1 MIKFLEHDINE
12 PSYLPLTAWAEHG
25 PFAMWLV
32 QALQPKRIVELGT
45 HYGYSYFAMCQ
56 AVKQAKLSTDCFA
69 VDTWAGDEHAGLY
82 SEDVFDC
89 VRAENN
95 QYADF
100 STLLR
105 KTFAEALN
113 DIEDGSIDLLH
124 LDGRHFYEDVKH
136 DFENWVPKLSKRA
149 VVLFHDTVVQERGF
163 GVYKYWAEISDSY
176 PSFNFTHCHGL
187 GVLLWGPE
195 AWIQV

>member
-1 MIKFLEHDINE
+1 MIKFLEYDINE

-113 DIEDGSIDLLH
+113 DIEDGSVDLLH
-124 LDGRHFYEDVKH
+124 VDGRHFYKDVKH
-136 DFENWVPKLSKRA
+136 DFESWVPKLSKRA
-149 VVLFHDTVVQERGF
+149 VVLLRLKFQVQHPAPIGHRMLRWTNDTSTSTARNV
-163 GVYKYWAEISDSY
+163 A
-176 PSFNFTHCHGL
+176 
-187 GVLLWGPE
+187 
-195 AWIQV
+195 